1 MVGITIF
8 EFLSWLFDK
17 LKTLR
22 TSIEVWTTDL
32 LVGESASY
40 CKVWQRSDIGI
51 EYVPIC
57 VDRLTH
63 PTHTLQPTIHCHFG
77 LSALDCRLLQVT
89 ESNNRL
95 EKKTGETEP
104 IWKKNTLPTNLQS
117 TAAPMSF
124 FPISMNFL
132 KPPHPALPVKVIQN
146 STGASW
152 RGLLPRLVHSWIPA
166 KSWSW
171 FLDVQSLRSGPTKWA
186 LSYEW
191 NYNPYRWPYNGQGG
205 HLEHKFWVT

>member
-95 EKKTGETEP
+95 EKKRGKLNQYE
-104 IWKKNTLPTNLQS
+104 KRTLFLQTYKVPQHPWVFSQSAWIFWNLHILPCQS
-117 TAAPMSF
+117 KSSRTPLVPHDEDCYPVWSIAGFRRNREADFWMS
-124 FPISMNFL
+124 
-132 KPPHPALPVKVIQN
+132 KV
-146 STGASW
+146 W
-152 RGLLPRLVHSWIPA
+152 EDR
-166 KSWSW
+166 KS
-171 FLDVQSLRSGPTKWA
+171 V
-186 LSYEW
+186 
-191 NYNPYRWPYNGQGG
+191 
-205 HLEHKFWVT
+205 V

>member
-22 TSIEVWTTDL
+22 TSIEVWTDL

-95 EKKTGETEP
+95 EKKNGGNWTNM
-104 IWKKNTLPTNLQS
+104 KKEHSSYKLTKYRS
-117 TAAPMSF
+117 THEF
-124 FPISMNFL
+124 FPNQHEFFETSTSCL
-132 KPPHPALPVKVIQN
+132 ASQSHPELHWCLMTRTATP
-146 STGASW
+146 
-152 RGLLPRLVHSWIPA
+152 
-166 KSWSW
+166 
-171 FLDVQSLRSGPTKWA
+171 FGP
-186 LSYEW
+186 
-191 NYNPYRWPYNGQGG
+191 
-205 HLEHKFWVT
+205 

>member
-95 EKKTGETEP
+95 EKKRGKLNQYE
-104 IWKKNTLPTNLQS
+104 KRTLFLQTYNKLTKYRS
-117 TAAPMSF
+117 THEF
-124 FPISMNFL
+124 FPNQHEFFETSTSCL
-132 KPPHPALPVKVIQN
+132 ASQSHPELHWCLMTRTATP
-146 STGASW
+146 
-152 RGLLPRLVHSWIPA
+152 
-166 KSWSW
+166 
-171 FLDVQSLRSGPTKWA
+171 FGP
-186 LSYEW
+186 
-191 NYNPYRWPYNGQGG
+191 
-205 HLEHKFWVT
+205 